1 MFPSIQ
7 SSSRWKRQSH
17 IHLIHRPKQWPVHRR
32 HGTSMFE
39 QADNG
44 GETKLRAAFYWHSRS
59 ITAMAKTNL
68 IGNYSQRMLSKM
80 VLCTLMLCTA
90 APAPE
95 LANAARNQI
104 PALAKEE
111 NAHYSEQ
118 PTLGLTISTAKIQT
132 RRVDLGPT
140 GDATV
145 SVSSAA
151 NKIINKFFYL
161 ASPNFSQCLWNNL
174 L

>member
-1 MFPSIQ
+1 
-7 SSSRWKRQSH
+7 
-17 IHLIHRPKQWPVHRR
+17 
-32 HGTSMFE
+32 
-39 QADNG
+39 
-44 GETKLRAAFYWHSRS
+44 
-59 ITAMAKTNL
+59 MAKTNL

-104 PALAKEE
+104 PALAEE

-118 PTLGLTISTAKIQT
+118 PTLGLTISAAKIQT

-140 GDATV
+140 GDAAV

-161 ASPNFSQCLWNNL
+161 ASPNFSQCLWKNL